1 MATHSSLPV
10 AVFGACACCDNTE
23 STGIQRIIPGSLT
36 SSAITAIAT
45 SPTKRI
51 TAFAETYVRVACA
64 SDLFLPLHHPLPP
77 ISTPIMC
84 LTTALC
90 PLHHHNRPFGRC
102 RSRLYPLV
110 HSLPFP

>member
-10 AVFGACACCDNTE
+10 TVSVRCDNTE

-51 TAFAETYVRVACA
+51 TAFAETYV
-64 SDLFLPLHHPLPP
+64 
-77 ISTPIMC
+77 
-84 LTTALC
+84 
-90 PLHHHNRPFGRC
+90 
-102 RSRLYPLV
+102 
-110 HSLPFP
+110 